1 MKSLDSRHGAAM
13 LRHCEYDRPQDTGQV
28 GKTLDRTSTGQRN
41 RKHKGQSIVEF
52 ALVVP
57 FLLLV
62 VVGTIELGRAY
73 FTYNT
78 LSKAVREGARYV
90 SGHLYDTANVWPLAQ
105 NMVVYGNENGTGTPV
120 LPGLTTAMVV
130 LTPRASGTIVGPW
143 SSTNPPPWVKVSV
156 SYPYTSVIG
165 GFFTLNM
172 NFTPAVEM
180 RYVDA
185 NAAQGAP

>member
-1 MKSLDSRHGAAM
+1 M
-13 LRHCEYDRPQDTGQV
+13 LRHCGFDEPQETPDPTFM
-28 GKTLDRTSTGQRN
+28 GQRN
-41 RKHKGQSIVEF
+41 RKQKGQSLVEF
-52 ALVVP
+52 AMVVP

-73 FTYNT
+73 YYYNT

-90 SGHLYDTANVWPLAQ
+90 SGHLYDTTNVWPLAQ
-105 NMVVYGNENGTGTPV
+105 NMVVYGNETGTGNPV
-120 LPGLTTAMVV
+120 LPGLTTAMVFQ
-130 LTPRASGTIVGPW
+130 TPRPPGSYNSA
-143 SSTNPPPWVKVSV
+143 NPPPWVKVSV

-165 GFFTLNM
+165 GFFTLNL

-185 NAAQGAP
+185 NAIQGSP